1 MVEVVGEVQG
11 VEEVD
16 EDGTEEVETDE
27 GVGVLE
33 TETEVGAAVELEE
46 EEEEFVLEVAVV
58 EEVETARTGGAGDED
73 DVR

>member
-46 EEEEFVLEVAVV
+46 EFVLEVAVV